1 MTAEKS
7 SMNLVH
13 STKETPDNGD
23 NEAVPASP
31 KELKVKGLEEAIAR
45 NRARI
50 VEIERELA
58 ELAKEQKRMGEAE
71 IEVQKGVV
79 GQPAVET
86 TPKPNVEEEGSFAA
100 FPDEKDLKR
109 QIDFYDG
116 KRYRIQ
122 KERVAGR
129 KSLVGAPDR
138 KGRESQSETGEGAG
152 SFGTTG
158 RSPERKNAN
167 KSETRS

>member
-58 ELAKEQKRMGEAE
+58 ELAKEQQRMGEAE

-86 TPKPNVEEEGSFAA
+86 TQKPNVEEEGSFAA

-109 QIDFYDG
+109 
-116 KRYRIQ
+116 
-122 KERVAGR
+122 
-129 KSLVGAPDR
+129 
-138 KGRESQSETGEGAG
+138 
-152 SFGTTG
+152 
-158 RSPERKNAN
+158 
-167 KSETRS
+167 

>member
-58 ELAKEQKRMGEAE
+58 ELAKEQQRMGEAE

-86 TPKPNVEEEGSFAA
+86 TPKTERGRRRFVCC
-100 FPDEKDLKR
+100 FPR
-109 QIDFYDG
+109 
-116 KRYRIQ
+116 
-122 KERVAGR
+122 
-129 KSLVGAPDR
+129 
-138 KGRESQSETGEGAG
+138 
-152 SFGTTG
+152 
-158 RSPERKNAN
+158 
-167 KSETRS
+167 